1 MKTGIRVSDAMTKSP
16 IYVGPKESAF
26 ECVKKMV
33 DQEVGSLI
41 VKEDGKLLGI
51 VTEKDFLTNLIRTK
65 EDHSIP
71 ISKIMTKK
79 EKMITITGDE
89 DLYEAILTMSRENV
103 RRLPVMS
110 EDYILGL
117 LTYKDI
123 LGIHPE
129 LYDLFIEKYKIKEH
143 EEKPARQHYV
153 EGTCPSCGNYHK
165 LIKMRGRWSCEI
177 CKEIGTN
184 K

>member
-1 MKTGIRVSDAMTKSP
+1 MKTGIRISDAMTKSP
-16 IYVGPKESAF
+16 IYVGPEESAF

-41 VKEDGKLLGI
+41 VKEEGKLLGI

-65 EDHSIP
+65 ADHTIP

-79 EKMITITGDE
+79 EDMITITGEE
-89 DLYEAILTMSRENV
+89 DLYDAILTMSRENV

-110 EDYILGL
+110 DDYILGL

-129 LYDLFIEKYKIKEH
+129 LYDLFIEKYKIREP
-143 EEKPARQHYV
+143 EEKPGKQHYV
-153 EGTCPSCGNYHK
+153 EGTCPSCENYHR
-165 LIKMRGRWSCEI
+165 LIKMRGRWSCEF
-177 CKEIGTN
+177 CKEIDN
-184 K
+184 VK